1 MNGQIVYTKESEE
14 NDLVENI
21 NKRIFQCLLFLNLDR
36 KLILLKYKSY
46 HKCSG
51 IINKYFYP

>member
-21 NKRIFQCLLFLNLDR
+21 NKIPHLIAHFNDSVLNL
-36 KLILLKYKSY
+36 
-46 HKCSG
+46 HW
-51 IINKYFYP
+51 P